1 MLTVMTDKKFRDS
14 TGRTLEDYP
23 RPSVAVDTALL
34 TPDPDEGLLVLE
46 VKRESMSGWRL
57 PGTFLWKGE
66 RLADAVRRSLRTK
79 AGVEGVAPHQL
90 RVFDDPNR
98 DDRGWVLSVA
108 HWAVVRPDRLTS
120 RFETE
125 TRLVPVG
132 SPGRLVYDHR
142 LIIDSAVEH
151 IRSRYEAEPDPDR
164 LLGET
169 FTVLELRKLHEA
181 VTGEPLDRD
190 MFRREMRDR
199 LIGTGAM
206 SKGTRGRPAELFRRR
221 GRHEPH
227 QRAGR

>member
-57 PGTFLWKGE
+57 PGTFLWEGE
-66 RLADAVRRSLRTK
+66 RLAEAVRRSLRTK

-108 HWAVVRPDRLTS
+108 HWAVVPPERLVS
-120 RFETE
+120 RFVDT
-125 TRLVPVG
+125 TRLV
-132 SPGRLVYDHR
+132 S
-142 LIIDSAVEH
+142 ID
-151 IRSRYEAEPDPDR
+151 
-164 LLGET
+164 
-169 FTVLELRKLHEA
+169 
-181 VTGEPLDRD
+181 
-190 MFRREMRDR
+190 RRAPR
-199 LIGTGAM
+199 
-206 SKGTRGRPAELFRRR
+206 RPR
-221 GRHEPH
+221 
-227 QRAGR
+227 